1 MRLFFQNIYSL
12 FMKSFG
18 SYMQQIQVIGT
29 ENAAEKR
36 MERKM
41 LSSIGENCGPNLQC
55 LNLVRLDLNDV
66 TVSLLLKTLT
76 IVPQLTLDGCR
87 LVSRDVDVYEL
98 LLKKCRQLRTLNI
111 IQCNTFDHATWLR
124 KRYNTVR
131 TVQVLRAIFEPEDV
145 EAFFQ
150 LNPHVN
156 EVWFNVRMPRLTHRY
171 DTDRLQRFLMIN
183 GFDEGNYC
191 LRFLNTYTK
200 IVVKSLTLGHNII
213 SDKKCS
219 AIAQMKDIREL
230 KLIEPTMICTD
241 FVSRLAKGLENL
253 ATVFLSGPMFNFQL
267 LHDLLSS
274 FPRLEFMYLQ
284 NTEFDSISAEQYAG
298 LIAARERSA
307 TIETENYPV
316 TIIVSRSTPV
326 YARTM
331 WRKFKH
337 NRNIK
342 VITMKSSEFQSH
354 FFLTN

>member
-1 MRLFFQNIYSL
+1 MR
-12 FMKSFG
+12 SFG

-41 LSSIGENCGPNLQC
+41 LSSIGENCPNLQC

-66 TVSLLLKTLT
+66 TVSLLLKTLN

-87 LVSRDVDVYEL
+87 IVSRDVDVYEL
-98 LLKKCRQLRTLNI
+98 LLNKCHQMRTLNI

-124 KRYNTVR
+124 RRYSTVK

-145 EAFFQ
+145 VAFFQ
-150 LNPHVN
+150 LNPHVR
-156 EVWFNVRMPRLTHRY
+156 EVWFNVRMPRLSHRY
-171 DTDRLQRFLMIN
+171 DLDKLQRFLMIN

-213 SDKKCS
+213 SDKKCT
-219 AIAQMKDIREL
+219 AIAKMTDIREL

-241 FVSRLAKGLENL
+241 FVSLIANGLDNL
-253 ATVFLSGPMFNFQL
+253 VTVFLSGPLFNFQI
-267 LHDLLSS
+267 LHNFLSN
-274 FPRLEFMYLQ
+274 FPRLEYMYLH
-284 NTEFDSISAEQYAG
+284 NTEFDSISVEQYAQ
-298 LIAARERSA
+298 LIEARQRSS

-326 YARTM
+326 YARSM

>member
-1 MRLFFQNIYSL
+1 
-12 FMKSFG
+12 MKSFG

-66 TVSLLLKTLT
+66 TVSLLLPTLS

-87 LVSRDVDVYEL
+87 LASRDIDIYDL
-98 LLKKCRQLRTLNI
+98 LLKKCRQMRTLNI
-111 IQCNTFDHATWLR
+111 IQCNTFDHATWMR
-124 KRYNTVR
+124 RRYTNVK

-150 LNPHVN
+150 LNPDLR

-213 SDKKCS
+213 SDKKCL
-219 AIAQMKDIREL
+219 AIAQMTDIREL
-230 KLIEPTMICTD
+230 KLIEPTTICSD
-241 FVSRLAKGLENL
+241 FISILAKGLENL
-253 ATVFLSGPMFNFQL
+253 VTVFLSGSLFNFQML
-267 LHDLLSS
+267 YDLLSA
-274 FPRLEFMYLQ
+274 FPRLEFMYLH
-284 NTEFDSISAEQYAG
+284 NTQFDSISAEQYAQ
-298 LIAARERSA
+298 LIQARQRSA

-316 TIIVSRSTPV
+316 TIFVSRSTPV

-331 WRKFKH
+331 WRKFKQ
-337 NRNIK
+337 NKNIK